1 MKYWAFISYSHRDTR
16 WADWLHKSLESYR
29 PPKEL
34 VGTMGPRG
42 VVPKRLSPVFR
53 DREELPSATDL
64 GRLLNEALETSRSQ
78 IIICSPQSAKSRWV
92 NEEILTFK
100 RLGREDR
107 VFCLIIG
114 GEPNAS
120 DIPGREDEECFPPAL
135 RYKLGPDGN
144 LSDLRTEPIAAD
156 ARQGK
161 DGKQNAKLK
170 LIAGLLGVGFDSL
183 RRREQQRRN
192 RRLFIVTCGAT
203 GGMVLTSGLA
213 AYALIQRAAAQRQ
226 TLRAE
231 AETQTA
237 KETTKFLVDLFKIS
251 DPGEAR
257 GNTVTAREML
267 DKGAARV
274 DQELARQPAIQ
285 ATLMDTLGTVY
296 VGLGLYRQA
305 RPLLDRAVATR
316 RITVGADPLALSDS
330 LSHLG
335 DVLYL
340 QADFAAAEAAYREA
354 IRIESARPKDP
365 LSQAELATSLHGL
378 GMLLAQEGRYP
389 DAVDSFRKALS
400 LQKAL
405 YGEAH
410 PDIARTLKNLSRA
423 LADGGDLNTAI
434 PMMQSALAMQR
445 KLRGPEPHP
454 DVAEAMNDLA
464 MLLWRRGDYDA
475 SETYFRESIAMNRK
489 LLGDKHP
496 EIANGLENLAS
507 ALQDK
512 GDLQH
517 AEQTYR
523 EALAM
528 QRELLGEDN
537 PKVGGILHNLASLQY
552 DRGDTRGAL
561 ATERDALAIYRKA
574 FPNDHPAVAQLLNG
588 IGFWLTMAGQYPE
601 ADRDI
606 HDALAM
612 RRRLFGERN
621 PNVASSLIALAI
633 LEVQQRKYQEA
644 LDSARG
650 AADIYTA
657 ALSATHWRTAVA
669 DSTQGAALT
678 GLGRYAEAEKLL
690 TRGQGLLSKGSG
702 APPAFR
708 TLTDHYMDVLHQRE
722 RQAGPGGPP
731 STYLE
736 TATPSTTILALAGSV
751 RLLTVLAVFS
761 G

>member
-305 RPLLDRAVATR
+305 RPLLDRAVATPAGGFR
-316 RITVGADPLALSDS
+316 RRRSGLPRGHPHRVR
-330 LSHLG
+330 
-335 DVLYL
+335 
-340 QADFAAAEAAYREA
+340 AAEG
-354 IRIESARPKDP
+354 SA
-365 LSQAELATSLHGL
+365 Q
-378 GMLLAQEGRYP
+378 
-389 DAVDSFRKALS
+389 
-400 LQKAL
+400 
-405 YGEAH
+405 
-410 PDIARTLKNLSRA
+410 
-423 LADGGDLNTAI
+423 
-434 PMMQSALAMQR
+434 
-445 KLRGPEPHP
+445 
-454 DVAEAMNDLA
+454 
-464 MLLWRRGDYDA
+464 
-475 SETYFRESIAMNRK
+475 
-489 LLGDKHP
+489 
-496 EIANGLENLAS
+496 
-507 ALQDK
+507 
-512 GDLQH
+512 
-517 AEQTYR
+517 
-523 EALAM
+523 
-528 QRELLGEDN
+528 
-537 PKVGGILHNLASLQY
+537 
-552 DRGDTRGAL
+552 
-561 ATERDALAIYRKA
+561 
-574 FPNDHPAVAQLLNG
+574 
-588 IGFWLTMAGQYPE
+588 
-601 ADRDI
+601 
-606 HDALAM
+606 
-612 RRRLFGERN
+612 
-621 PNVASSLIALAI
+621 
-633 LEVQQRKYQEA
+633 
-644 LDSARG
+644 
-650 AADIYTA
+650 
-657 ALSATHWRTAVA
+657 
-669 DSTQGAALT
+669 
-678 GLGRYAEAEKLL
+678 
-690 TRGQGLLSKGSG
+690 
-702 APPAFR
+702 
-708 TLTDHYMDVLHQRE
+708 
-722 RQAGPGGPP
+722 PG
-731 STYLE
+731 
-736 TATPSTTILALAGSV
+736 
-751 RLLTVLAVFS
+751 
-761 G
+761 